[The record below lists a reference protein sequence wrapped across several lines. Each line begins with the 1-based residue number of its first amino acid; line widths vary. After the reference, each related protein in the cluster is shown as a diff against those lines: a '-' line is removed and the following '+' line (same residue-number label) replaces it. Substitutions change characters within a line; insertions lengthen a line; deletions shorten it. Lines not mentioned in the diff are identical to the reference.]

1 MGAQTLAKRYERVP
15 LLFEDFFKPWN
26 GWFGDEGSLLNRV
39 LSVPAANITENK
51 DYYEV
56 ALAVPGMKK
65 DDLKIDVQGNLLTIS
80 SEKEETK
87 EENDKQFTRKEYNYS
102 SFTRSF
108 SLPDEV
114 NQEKIGAKYEDG
126 ILKLTLPR
134 REESKKFSA
143 KQITVK

>member
-1 MGAQTLAKRYERVP
+1 
-15 LLFEDFFKPWN
+15 LFEDFFKPWN

-39 LSVPAANITENK
+39 LSVPAANITEDK

-65 DDLKIDVQGNLLTIS
+65 DDLKIDVHGNLLTIS
-80 SEKEETK
+80 SEKVETK

-108 SLPDEV
+108 TLPDEV

>member
-56 ALAVPGMKK
+56 ALAVPGMEQRVSKFYRRLVCWSYTTCSRTHCK
-65 DDLKIDVQGNLLTIS
+65 LPGIDRYLYV
-80 SEKEETK
+80 
-87 EENDKQFTRKEYNYS
+87 
-102 SFTRSF
+102 
-108 SLPDEV
+108 
-114 NQEKIGAKYEDG
+114 AKGMD
-126 ILKLTLPR
+126 I
-134 REESKKFSA
+134 
-143 KQITVK
+143 